1 MNYHGTEGRPAVAR
15 IALLDSKYLK
25 YQDACITTIEATLNS
40 GLVMVTLFPSFTMYL
55 HDPNLTIA
63 LKVQIQIGGAP
74 QVASVIITTLHY
86 QIVYRVQDHAFNL
99 SKYGTSNFLL
109 ISVNTQDQLHC
120 IHVPRQI
127 PKAKLI
133 KLLPKRWI
141 TNYEK
146 LHEHNQPIQ
155 STKSQITFRRNG
167 TIEIK
172 FDQSHL

>member
-1 MNYHGTEGRPAVAR
+1 
-15 IALLDSKYLK
+15 
-25 YQDACITTIEATLNS
+25 
-40 GLVMVTLFPSFTMYL
+40 MVTLFPSFTMYL